1 MDGSVS
7 RRARGKHATTYLR
20 CILGKHRV
28 KGEYLGDGHGGG
40 AAVAGEGVGAGG
52 RVVQGQLL
60 LPAVHLQEGPGLG
73 PGVARLQGRA
83 DPHHHLDLETRG
95 GGGGGGAAVR
105 SKTYDDGDDEDDD
118 DDTIM
123 TMLSTI
129 ATVSFYCD

>member
-1 MDGSVS
+1 MAARRWLEREWGLEAGSYRVSCFFLLSTFRKDPDSDPESPASRDGQI
-7 RRARGKHATTYLR
+7 RIITLTWRH
-20 CILGKHRV
+20 
-28 KGEYLGDGHGGG
+28 
-40 AAVAGEGVGAGG
+40 
-52 RVVQGQLL
+52 
-60 LPAVHLQEGPGLG
+60 
-73 PGVARLQGRA
+73 
-83 DPHHHLDLETRG
+83 G